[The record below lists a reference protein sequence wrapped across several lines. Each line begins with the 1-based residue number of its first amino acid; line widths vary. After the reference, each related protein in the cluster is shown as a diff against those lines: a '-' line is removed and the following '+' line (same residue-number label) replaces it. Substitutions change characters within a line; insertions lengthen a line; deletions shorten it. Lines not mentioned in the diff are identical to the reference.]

1 MGRSWCSLGQL
12 PSGEGYDFAHTAMV
26 IHWGTRW
33 GISQFL
39 QATGRAARGAGE
51 IGWSYAIIPPLSQPF
66 PAPADLEEQFFHE
79 YLQAQVCR
87 RSLIN
92 REFNGRATQGCLA
105 HEKACDLCQVRQEEL
120 HMVSARAREALGDG
134 EGLRLKLK
142 AYIKFFE
149 YGICLYCF
157 LMTQINPSQ
166 PGMDYHHHH
175 QQCTHAQSLISSFNK
190 HRHQFHFEPHGGCFL
205 CLLPTRACGNSTRD
219 GDQCF

>member
-1 MGRSWCSLGQL
+1 MPSSPLEPGQ
-12 PSGEGYDFAHTAMV
+12 
-26 IHWGTRW
+26 
-33 GISQFL
+33 
-39 QATGRAARGAGE
+39 
-51 IGWSYAIIPPLSQPF
+51 F
-66 PAPADLEEQFFHE
+66 PEPADLEEQLFHE
-79 YLQAQVCR
+79 YLQQRVCR

-92 REFNGRATQGCLA
+92 REFNGRVSQGCFQ